1 MGYVVDLICCWSA
14 DWLLCHC
21 LSSLFGSSRF
31 LMIYRAAGITFV
43 NIENPEKDIQMT
55 NWMMI
60 SKKVKKFNKILVS
73 SSRIIP
79 YLFSYLCW
87 YRAHMLLATNISQ
100 LIYTPAEKNMTTEGL
115 NNDTMARQLILMTP
129 CPWCKIL
136 I

>member
-73 SSRIIP
+73 SSHIIS

-87 YRAHMLLATNISQ
+87 YRAHMLLATH
-100 LIYTPAEKNMTTEGL
+100 IYL
-115 NNDTMARQLILMTP
+115 N
-129 CPWCKIL
+129 
-136 I
+136 

>member
-73 SSRIIP
+73 SSHIIS

-87 YRAHMLLATNISQ
+87 YRAHMLLATYS
-100 LIYTPAEKNMTTEGL
+100 LP
-115 NNDTMARQLILMTP
+115 
-129 CPWCKIL
+129 IL
-136 I
+136 ISPPNRIGKAWYERFGGTSVVQDI